1 MRYEFVDDMKDL
13 SPSLEMGLEP
23 VTGTVFA
30 ASGRGPSFSEDYMP
44 VVFSTLGV
52 RGRCRA

>member
-1 MRYEFVDDMKDL
+1 MKDL